1 MGPSNKFGG
10 CPRHRCPSDNS
21 ARVAAKLIPP
31 AAPGT
36 NRREVTA
43 PPSIGQGGPCRN
55 WSPWKPAVRRT
66 IRRVTASP
74 LSSDNSAR
82 AATRPTRTRCP
93 SDNSAGTRARI
104 AAHRTIRRVP
114 RPMHCTRCP
123 SDNSAGKLRHRC
135 PSDKAA
141 RAATQLVLPAGSC
154 EGGDRVDF
162 VQAVREQRHAPAP
175 PALSQRRT
183 RRLLKPGVSSRP
195 PHGGHMLPS
204 GGHSVSTYAFS
215 TTSRRRPDSRCV
227 LVDL

>member
-1 MGPSNKFGG
+1 MSAAPLSVGQLGACRGQTYST
-10 CPRHRCPSDNS
+10 RCPWDKSAGSDGT
-21 ARVAAKLIPP
+21 AVHRTRRPMPQLVAL
-31 AAPGT
+31 
-36 NRREVTA
+36 E
-43 PPSIGQGGPCRN
+43 
-55 WSPWKPAVRRT
+55 
-66 IRRVTASP
+66 
-74 LSSDNSAR
+74 
-82 AATRPTRTRCP
+82 TRCP
-93 SDNSAGTRARI
+93 SDNSAGNRVTAVFRQLGACRDK
-104 AAHRTIRRVP
+104 ADAHP
-114 RPMHCTRCP
+114 LSLGQFGGNACADRCP
-123 SDNSAGKLRHRC
+123 SDNSASSATNALHPLSVGQLGGKSRHRC

-141 RAATQLVLPAGSC
+141 RVATQLFLPAGSC

-215 TTSRRRPDSRCV
+215 TTSRRRPDSCCV